1 MRFVFKPQIRPLQV
15 VGPWISAVKAEGAL
29 AVVADG
35 AGLADRDGDRL
46 LEHLTRKDAMWL
58 VTRAQAE
65 EGLVFDLGR
74 TAEIESLQIWNYN
87 EPGYTVRGIAQADV
101 SVWTADG
108 GWKTVLRQAKLEQA
122 EGTDDYDEP
131 TLLTLTPTQAQ
142 KVRLENL
149 TPFEDEGFI
158 GLSAVR
164 FYGKATL
171 AACNPQPNADASL
184 PCTGQVTLAWT
195 PGKDAVAHD
204 IYAAPEG
211 EELTLLGRIAQS
223 QVNLSGLVGGKRY
236 SWRADQV
243 RKDGTVTVGPE
254 WSFRLEQGR
263 CVGHWTFDETSGAV
277 AADANGAVPAA
288 VKGSPTWL
296 AEGGRFAGA
305 IQLNGQS
312 DFVEVPALNLNT
324 DVMTITAWLRAAP
337 QKNDIPGVVL
347 CRTNSTVSGI
357 NLRGVGLRYH
367 WNDLSATYDWNSG
380 LTVPT
385 DGTWTFVALTVTPE
399 KGTLFMFENG
409 RLKSAENRIHHPVQ
423 AFDGPLMI
431 GRDGGFGDRYYT
443 GAVDDVRVFNYAL
456 GANQIAALAEGRDA
470 GVFTPDAAPK
480 LTLAGAELLDVKA
493 DLKAVAEAQTRAVE
507 GAETQAP
514 RRNFLPVLVII
525 AVIIVLAF
533 VVRLNKKS

>member
-1 MRFVFKPQIRPLQV
+1 
-15 VGPWISAVKAEGAL
+15 
-29 AVVADG
+29 
-35 AGLADRDGDRL
+35 
-46 LEHLTRKDAMWL
+46 MWL

-65 EGLVFDLGR
+65 EGLVFDLER

-131 TLLTLTPTQAQ
+131 TLLTFTPTQAQ

-149 TPFEDEGFI
+149 TPFEDE
-158 GLSAVR
+158 
-164 FYGKATL
+164 
-171 AACNPQPNADASL
+171 
-184 PCTGQVTLAWT
+184 AWT

-347 CRTNSTVSGI
+347 
-357 NLRGVGLRYH
+357 
-367 WNDLSATYDWNSG
+367 A
-380 LTVPT
+380 
-385 DGTWTFVALTVTPE
+385 A
-399 KGTLFMFENG
+399 
-409 RLKSAENRIHHPVQ
+409 RIQPSPGS
-423 AFDGPLMI
+423 FDGASACGITGTICPLLTI
-431 GRDGGFGDRYYT
+431 GT
-443 GAVDDVRVFNYAL
+443 
-456 GANQIAALAEGRDA
+456 
-470 GVFTPDAAPK
+470 
-480 LTLAGAELLDVKA
+480 A
-493 DLKAVAEAQTRAVE
+493 D
-507 GAETQAP
+507 
-514 RRNFLPVLVII
+514 
-525 AVIIVLAF
+525 
-533 VVRLNKKS
+533 